1 MYFCRRKSS
10 SDVELSNDMESL
22 EKRGHDLGKE
32 GRHWLLPIILGGVL
46 LLSMLVAA
54 CIGVISIP
62 MNVILQSLGQKVGL
76 FSNVQIADYHQV
88 TLWQLR
94 IPRIVMSALAGA
106 SLAICGGVFQSI
118 FRNPVCDPYILG
130 ISSGA
135 SLGAAI
141 AFILGWDA
149 ALFGITLPALITA
162 LLTLLLILGIAR
174 IKGKHNTNTLLLIGI
189 ALNFFISAVITLLVV
204 VNQKEMHKIYFWT
217 MGSLTHVSWLE
228 IGWLLPI
235 MIACIFILF
244 YYSKS
249 LNIMQVG
256 TETAQTLGIDT
267 RKTTYI
273 VLITSSV
280 LISVVVSFCG
290 SIGFIGLIMPHVA
303 RLLFGSN
310 NRRLFTYSLFF
321 GAFFLLIADTLAR
334 TIAAPA
340 ELPVGSITALAG
352 APYFIYLILKK

>member
-1 MYFCRRKSS
+1 MKK
-10 SDVELSNDMESL
+10 
-22 EKRGHDLGKE
+22 EKRHQSLPLLLG
-32 GRHWLLPIILGGVL
+32 IVL
-46 LLSMLVAA
+46 LTAMFVAA
-54 CIGVISIP
+54 GIGVIPIP
-62 MNVILQSLGQKVGL
+62 IKTILQSVGQKFGL
-76 FSNVQIADYHQV
+76 FRDMQIADYYQV

-94 IPRIVMSALAGA
+94 IPRIVMSVLAGA
-106 SLAICGGVFQSI
+106 SLAVCGGVFQSI

-149 ALFGITLPALITA
+149 ALFGITLPALVTA
-162 LLTLLLILGIAR
+162 LFTLLLILGIAR

-204 VNQKEMHKIYFWT
+204 VNQKDMHKIYFWT

-228 IGWLLPI
+228 IAWLLPI
-235 MIACIFILF
+235 MIICIGILF
-244 YYSKS
+244 YYAKAM
-249 LNIMQVG
+249 NIMQVG

-267 RKTTYI
+267 QKTTYI
-273 VLITSSV
+273 VLVTSSI

-352 APYFIYLILKK
+352 APYFIYLIMKK

>member
-1 MYFCRRKSS
+1 M
-10 SDVELSNDMESL
+10 
-22 EKRGHDLGKE
+22 KE
-32 GRHWLLPIILGGVL
+32 GHCRWFWPGVLGIILL
-46 LLSMLVAA
+46 ISMIVAA
-54 CIGVISIP
+54 GIGVIP
-62 MNVILQSLGQKVGL
+62 VPVKVVMQSLGQKIGL
-76 FSNVQIADYHQV
+76 FQDIEIADYYNV

-94 IPRIVMSALAGA
+94 IPRIVMSVLAGA
-106 SLAICGGVFQSI
+106 ALAICGGVFQSI

-149 ALFGITLPALITA
+149 VLFGITLPALITA
-162 LLTLLLILGIAR
+162 LLTLFMILGIAR

-189 ALNFFISAVITLLVV
+189 ALNFFISAMITLMIVM
-204 VNQKEMHKIYFWT
+204 NQKELHKIYFWT
-217 MGSLTHVSWLE
+217 MGSLTHVSWFE
-228 IGWLLPI
+228 IAWLVTI
-235 MIACIFILF
+235 MIICISILF
-244 YYSKS
+244 YYSKY

-256 TETAQTLGIDT
+256 EETAQTLGIDT

-280 LISVVVSFCG
+280 LISVVVAFCG

-303 RLLFGSN
+303 RLMVGSN

-352 APYFIYLILKK
+352 APYFIYLVMRKH